1 MVLKGKK
8 VVVTG
13 GSEGLGEAM
22 TMRLAVDSAK
32 VWLIAI
38 ARSESNLEM
47 VTKAIRSRGMQ
58 ADYYV

>member
-22 TMRLAVDSAK
+22 ATRLAVDSAK

-38 ARSESNLEM
+38 ARSESNLM
-47 VTKAIRSRGMQ
+47 TL
-58 ADYYV
+58 